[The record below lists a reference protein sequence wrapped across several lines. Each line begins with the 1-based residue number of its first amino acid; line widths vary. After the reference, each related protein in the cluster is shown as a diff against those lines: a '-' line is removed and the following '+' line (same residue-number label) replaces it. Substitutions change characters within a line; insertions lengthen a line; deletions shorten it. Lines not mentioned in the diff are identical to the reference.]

1 MNMFALEH
9 EIDYFDSEV
18 LIPNASRLASLV
30 QLAWDLRLRDTRRAY
45 ALTEQIEKLLPDSP
59 INGSERQCIVAR
71 LYLVRAEVKWASG
84 EREGAK
90 TLALSALN
98 IFRREEDSTGCTD
111 AYWILGL
118 TAHDQTDHAGAQAA
132 LREAVGWADRAED
145 TFRRETATVASAYFA
160 LVDGS
165 QPAID
170 WHEKIAAAGA
180 YGHPALLAWAKLMQ
194 GTIAGEAQDHVEA
207 IVHGAGA
214 YDAALYTGQMRVAIL
229 ACRVIAVEFS
239 NLNDYQATLEW
250 LQRERILLR
259 SLERTADLGACLIR
273 MVSAALAFDLVQ
285 EAERLI
291 AEATATINEAG
302 DAYQWSLLLK
312 MVGEL
317 ALRQEDAARALAKF
331 VELEKRA
338 DYLGQDDFRIE
349 SLGGQALALFE
360 EKRPQD
366 AIAAASA
373 ALALARLRQD
383 KRRQLAM
390 LQILA
395 KLHIPKESGEGAGTS
410 DGAWMPY
417 LQEALDLAKA
427 LDDPVRTC
435 ELLVTS
441 ADACAQAG
449 NYTVAY
455 ENLLQ
460 ANAARQRL
468 AELTL
473 ERQSRAIRARSQIE
487 LLQRAA
493 AGSAGGSQSAGN
505 TTAQTQNDLFAADIR
520 RASDPIGLLRKR
532 DEPGSGL
539 LRLVAR
545 VSHQM
550 RQPVHA
556 MNLYL
561 GTLQSAGLQ
570 ETVLPVISSMKQ
582 CAGII
587 DDIFL
592 SLLDLACL
600 HASAMQ
606 PHIERFPIMPLLS
619 RVASEFAPRAEQR
632 EIEFR
637 LVPSCAWVECDPV
650 LLEKML
656 RHVTANAMTF
666 ATPGRL
672 LVGCRRK
679 GARLFIAI
687 HAEQAAGGP
696 VMQDESRAPTV
707 DLELRL
713 EVALHLGKL
722 LSVPIVRKPMTGGN
736 SLMTIELPL
745 LKNRTTRAA
754 QAFAAAAVELAGKF
768 VVVVDDDETVLHAM
782 QTLLEHW
789 HCIVIAACSQVDV
802 LEKLSYAHRAPDAL
816 ICDYRL
822 GANETGL
829 DLINTLRS
837 EFNQEIPAL
846 VITGEAAL
854 KGIHEAAARDIRVLR
869 KPISPDVLL
878 DALQRLPVVSI

>member
-45 ALTEQIEKLLPDSP
+45 ALTEQIEKLLPGSP

-71 LYLVRAEVKWASG
+71 LYLVRAEVEWASG
-84 EREGAK
+84 ERDGAK

-98 IFRREEDSTGCTD
+98 IFRSEEDVTGCAD

-118 TAHDQTDHAGAQAA
+118 TAHDQNDHSGAQAA
-132 LREAVGWADRAED
+132 LQEAIGWADRAED
-145 TFRRETATVASAYFA
+145 AFRRETATVAAAYFS

-165 QPAID
+165 RPPID
-170 WHEKIAAAGA
+170 WHEKIATAGA
-180 YGHPALLAWAKLMQ
+180 YGHPALLAWANLIQ

-207 IVHGAGA
+207 IVHGAAA

-229 ACRVIAVEFS
+229 ACRIVAAEFS
-239 NLNDYQATLEW
+239 NLNDYQAALEW

-259 SLERTADLGACLIR
+259 SLERTTDLGACLIR

-285 EAERLI
+285 EADRLV
-291 AEATATINEAG
+291 AEATSTIGEAG
-302 DAYQWSLLLK
+302 DAYHWSLLLK

-317 ALRQEDAARALAKF
+317 ALRQQNAARALAKF

-349 SLGGQALALFE
+349 SLGGQALALSE

-395 KLHIPKESGEGAGTS
+395 KLHIPKAGDEAAGSS

-427 LDDPVRTC
+427 LDDPVKTC
-435 ELLVTS
+435 ELLVAF
-441 ADACAQAG
+441 ADACAKAG
-449 NYTVAY
+449 DYAVAY
-455 ENLLQ
+455 ESLLQ
-460 ANAARQRL
+460 ANAAQQRL
-468 AELTL
+468 AALTL
-473 ERQSRAIRARSQIE
+473 ERQSKAIRARSQIE

-493 AGSAGGSQSAGN
+493 AGDRQAAGN
-505 TTAQTQNDLFAADIR
+505 MVRQTQNDLFATDTADADN
-520 RASDPIGLLRKR
+520 ASDPRGLPRKR
-532 DEPGSGL
+532 DESGGRL
-539 LRLVAR
+539 LRLLAR
-545 VSHQM
+545 VSHQL

-561 GTLQSAGLQ
+561 GTLQSAGLP
-570 ETVLPVISSMKQ
+570 EAVLPVISSMKQ
-582 CAGII
+582 CAGIV

-600 HASAMQ
+600 HAGAMQ
-606 PHIERFPIMPLLS
+606 PHIERFPVMPLLS

-666 ATPGRL
+666 ATSGRI

-679 GARLFIAI
+679 GQRLFIAI
-687 HAEQAAGGP
+687 HAEQAVGGP
-696 VMQDESRAPTV
+696 VMQDENRAPAV

-722 LSVPIVRKPMTGGN
+722 LSVPIVRKPMRGKK

-745 LKNRTTRAA
+745 LKDKTTHAA
-754 QAFAAAAVELAGKF
+754 QASTATMVELAGKF

-789 HCIVIAACSQVDV
+789 HCTVVAAGSQVDA

-854 KGIHEAAARDIRVLR
+854 KGIHEASARDIRVLR
-869 KPISPDVLL
+869 KPISPDVLH
-878 DALQRLPVVSI
+878 DALQRLSVVSI